1 MESLSFF
8 SNVSFIWEIGI
19 PFVVA
24 LSVLVF
30 VHELGHY
37 LVARWNNV
45 RVEVFSIGFGTELK
59 GWTDRAGTR
68 WKICAIPLGG
78 YVKMFGESETVAD
91 AATSDPRPLTPEE
104 MSVSFHHKTI
114 RQRAAIVFAG
124 PLVNYIFAIV
134 AFAILF
140 MVVGMPQTDPNAPLP
155 AIVGSV
161 APKSAAQEAGL
172 KIGDKI
178 VEIGTDKVSLF
189 TDLQRV
195 VQANPGNALPV
206 TIVRNGEEQ
215 RLTITPAARE
225 GKDKSGA
232 KVMIGQLGVTAD
244 PGPIEYVRQAPHKA
258 IWLGIERSYVVTT
271 RILGY
276 IRDVVVGT
284 QSADEV
290 GGILRIAQMSGQV
303 AEMGIANYITFLA
316 VLSINLGLIN
326 LFPVPL
332 LDGGHLAFYAAEAI
346 RGKPLG
352 ARAQEYGFRLGL
364 VLVIALFLFATWNDL
379 VHLRFFEF
387 IANLFT

>member
-1 MESLSFF
+1 MDSLSFL

-19 PFVVA
+19 PFLVA

-78 YVKMFGESETVAD
+78 YVKMFGEGETVAD
-91 AATSDPRPLTPEE
+91 DATKDPRPLTDDEVA
-104 MSVSFHHKTI
+104 VSFHHKTI

-124 PLVNYIFAIV
+124 PAVNYIFAVV
-134 AFAILF
+134 AFALLF
-140 MVVGMPQTDPNAPLP
+140 MFVGTPQTDPNEPLP
-155 AIVGSV
+155 AIVASV
-161 APKSAAQEAGL
+161 APNSAAAQAGL
-172 KIGDKI
+172 KAGDRIVSVGDEKIG
-178 VEIGTDKVSLF
+178 LF
-189 TDLQRV
+189 ADLQRIV
-195 VQANPGNALPV
+195 RASPDVPLPV
-206 TIVRNGEEQ
+206 TVVRNGLET
-215 RLTITPAARE
+215 RLTVTPQARE
-225 GKDKSGA
+225 ATERSGA
-232 KVMIGQLGVTAD
+232 KIMVGQLGVTAD
-244 PGPIEYVRQAPHKA
+244 PGPVEYVRQAPHTA
-258 IWLGIERSYVVTT
+258 IWLGIERTYVVTA

-276 IRDVVVGT
+276 IRDVIVGT

-303 AEMGIANYITFLA
+303 AELGIANYITFLA